1 MTGLPIRL
9 RGDLEATW
17 ASVNPTLAAREV
29 GVTTDTHRAKVG
41 DGVTPWADLPYVDG
55 SAATSVP
62 LTAVDADY
70 EATDA
75 DYTVVALAGCT
86 AITLPTGYGNPGRSL
101 VIKATTD
108 PVAITGTEDIDT
120 ETSVT
125 LNPWEAL
132 TLTATGAQ
140 WVIV

>member
-1 MTGLPIRL
+1 MSYPIKL
-9 RGDLEATW
+9 RRGTEAQWST
-17 ASVNPTLAAREV
+17 ANPTLAAGEV

-41 DGVTPWADLPYVDG
+41 DGTTPWADLPYVDSLAG
-55 SAATSVP
+55 TSVP
-62 LTAVDADY
+62 LTAVATDY
-70 EATDA
+70 ELTDA
-75 DYTVVALAGCT
+75 DHTVVALAGCT
-86 AITLPTGYGNPGRSL
+86 AITLPVGYGNPGRSL

-108 PVAITGTEDIDT
+108 PVTITGTEDIDT

-125 LNPWEAL
+125 LDPWEAL